1 MVYTEN
7 TTTYSGTDD
16 EEIEATYIP
25 FGYERVEVNVGD
37 EGITSFSWINRMQ
50 GEILQENV
58 EMISFEKVQSI
69 IEEQIMMKHADTK
82 DIEVRQKVV
91 SVDLGLMCVRKPND
105 NSSFTMVPIWDV
117 YAIWEEG
124 EHRIRSVGGRVA
136 YNQCD
141 RRKHY
146 QPRIPVLEAGYI
158 EREAK

>member
-1 MVYTEN
+1 MVCRKN

-37 EGITSFSWINRMQ
+37 EGITSFSWMNRMQ
-50 GEILQENV
+50 EGEILQENV

-91 SVDLGLMCVRKPND
+91 SVDLGLMCR
-105 NSSFTMVPIWDV
+105 
-117 YAIWEEG
+117 
-124 EHRIRSVGGRVA
+124 
-136 YNQCD
+136 CC
-141 RRKHY
+141 
-146 QPRIPVLEAGYI
+146 
-158 EREAK
+158 